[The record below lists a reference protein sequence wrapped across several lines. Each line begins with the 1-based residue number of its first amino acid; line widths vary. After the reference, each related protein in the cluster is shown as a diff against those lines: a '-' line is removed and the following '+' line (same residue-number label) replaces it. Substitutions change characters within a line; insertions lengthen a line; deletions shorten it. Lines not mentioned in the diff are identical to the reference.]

1 MEGKDN
7 NIEEKQEY
15 LRKEI
20 IEKGLSPDDFIN
32 YITNLKGENAY
43 DLNLWNLK
51 ELQDIVEQYKESL
64 NPKIQEE
71 QKEEKKEE
79 IKDEK
84 KEELKKELKDDEFI
98 GGDGEDLWGNKIEEK
113 SKPINCIVIC
123 KKIRT
128 L

>member
-1 MEGKDN
+1 MEEKDSN
-7 NIEEKQEY
+7 VEAKQEY

-64 NPKIQEE
+64 NPKI
-71 QKEEKKEE
+71 KKN
-79 IKDEK
+79 K
-84 KEELKKELKDDEFI
+84 KRK
-98 GGDGEDLWGNKIEEK
+98 
-113 SKPINCIVIC
+113 
-123 KKIRT
+123 
-128 L
+128 